1 MSNDKASIFN
11 GQIRLGRSPSNGEL
25 LVGNGSDF
33 NLAAITG
40 GSNIT
45 VTNSA
50 GQIEISASG
59 GGPIGPTGPTGAAGP
74 AGGPAGPTGPT
85 GPTGA
90 ASSAAGPTGP
100 TGPSSTA
107 LGPTGPTGP
116 SGPLGPTGPT
126 GSLNSF
132 GYVSVLDFGADPTGA
147 NDSSTSFQNAINSL
161 APLGGT
167 VIVPPGQYKIDNNVY
182 VGIRSTSPVGPTSP
196 KVANVYLVGPT
207 PAATQ
212 SLETT
217 EWLNYACIN
226 LSSSAYF
233 FLGGMSGIDGL
244 RILRQGLAFTRTE
257 PVNFAG
263 TAIYAAGSQEVSVK
277 NCMIFTTV
285 NDWTEVIDCFCYGYN
300 RGYLVDNQAT
310 IQFIGCGADN
320 TQVHSSSAGFVVGN
334 LAANGSV
341 HLIGCLAAASQNN
354 FYMDAGSGVIL
365 IDNCESWGATNGSG
379 SGNGFVNASGVTFM
393 SNFYVHDNVTGYVI
407 SGGTAYGSGVSL
419 RGNSSTG
426 SGTINAMP
434 TTVSI

>member
-1 MSNDKASIFN
+1 
-11 GQIRLGRSPSNGEL
+11 
-25 LVGNGSDF
+25 
-33 NLAAITG
+33 
-40 GSNIT
+40 
-45 VTNSA
+45 
-50 GQIEISASG
+50 
-59 GGPIGPTGPTGAAGP
+59 
-74 AGGPAGPTGPT
+74 
-85 GPTGA
+85 
-90 ASSAAGPTGP
+90 
-100 TGPSSTA
+100 
-107 LGPTGPTGP
+107 
-116 SGPLGPTGPT
+116 
-126 GSLNSF
+126 
-132 GYVSVLDFGADPTGA
+132 LDFGADPTGA

-277 NCMIFTTV
+277 NCMILGFANAVTYINCPGSVVDSVYFDCTNGIWVDYSLDVTRILNCHGFPWVTDGAKLTAADNNRSGFGYKFTTV